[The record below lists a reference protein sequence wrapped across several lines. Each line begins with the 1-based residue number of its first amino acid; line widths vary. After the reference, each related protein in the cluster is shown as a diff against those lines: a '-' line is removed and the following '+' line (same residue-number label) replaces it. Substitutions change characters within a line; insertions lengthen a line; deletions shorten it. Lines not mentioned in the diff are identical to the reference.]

1 MKGKLFDVYCI
12 NENKEKSK
20 RLLKLKKEE
29 IESTLDELFKEE
41 GVSLVM
47 VGKHGSNE
55 AIFYHSVITGT
66 YINDKNYEAPS
77 IKKNGRVIMVFG
89 VAGKR
94 KVYSKYPRYY
104 CNAFEYCDGELN
116 IIELLSSFEEE

>member
-1 MKGKLFDVYCI
+1 MKENLFNVYCI
-12 NENKEKSK
+12 NEDKRKSK

-29 IESTLDELFKEE
+29 IESALDELFKEE

-47 VGKHGSNE
+47 VGKHNSNE

-66 YINDKNYEAPS
+66 YINDKNYKAPS
-77 IKKNGRVIMVFG
+77 IKKNGKVIMVLG
-89 VAGKR
+89 VDGKR
-94 KVYSKYPRYY
+94 KVYSKYPRCYHNDY
-104 CNAFEYCDGELN
+104 EYCDGELN